1 MRGLSDGENPRMIV
15 ADLMSALP
23 APLDPTATLRQAA
36 SALAHA
42 HLTQLP
48 VAHAGRLIGMVTE
61 RDLVDYGLARGLH
74 ADSPVLAVMSH
85 YIDWCYED
93 EDARDV
99 IGRLADADL
108 DSLIVLTRDHQLA
121 GVITAAPPARATWL
135 DVELA
140 EAPAI

>member
-1 MRGLSDGENPRMIV
+1 MIV

-23 APLDPTATLRQAA
+23 DPLAPTAPLRQAA
-36 SALAHA
+36 AALAHA
-42 HLTQLP
+42 HLNQLP
-48 VAHAGRLIGMVTE
+48 VAHEGRLIGVITQ
-61 RDLVDYGLARGLH
+61 RDLVDYGLARGL
-74 ADSPVLAVMSH
+74 APDTPVLAVMSH

-108 DSLIVLTRDHQLA
+108 DSLIVMTRDHRLA
-121 GVITAAPPARATWL
+121 GVVTAAPPARASWL

-140 EAPAI
+140 EAPAA